1 MNTIHYLYDHV
12 ADIERD
18 MGLQFI
24 VSEETKSDVLEA
36 EIGWNGDRV
45 FYATKPVLNVEALV
59 HGFVWQHP
67 HGGTIRGNFDK
78 PLTLA
83 TACLDD
89 DGAEID
95 FDSNY
100 CAVGNAIVAKLGKVA
115 GLGEIY
121 I

>member
-1 MNTIHYLYDHV
+1 MNTIQYLYDHV
-12 ADIERD
+12 TDIERD
-18 MGLQFI
+18 MGLKLI
-24 VSEETKSDVLEA
+24 VSEEAKTDVLET
-36 EIGWNGDRV
+36 EIGWNGERV
-45 FYATKPVLNVEALV
+45 FYATKSVLNVEALV
-59 HGFVWQHP
+59 HGFVWNHP
-67 HGGTIRGNFDK
+67 HGATISANFEK

-100 CAVGNAIVAKLGKVA
+100 CAVGNAIMAKLGKVA

-121 I
+121 V